1 MGRLPLAGR
10 INIAEVKTLVCD
22 ICGTSRKVELVCV
35 TAGDSEPV
43 SADLCPRHRLRLQ
56 RFIRRG
62 LTPPG
67 PGPNYYGSDA
77 KEEARP

>member
-1 MGRLPLAGR
+1 MATVET
-10 INIAEVKTLVCD
+10 IVCD

-35 TAGDSEPV
+35 TAGDGEPACV
-43 SADLCPRHRLRLQ
+43 ELCPKHRRRLL